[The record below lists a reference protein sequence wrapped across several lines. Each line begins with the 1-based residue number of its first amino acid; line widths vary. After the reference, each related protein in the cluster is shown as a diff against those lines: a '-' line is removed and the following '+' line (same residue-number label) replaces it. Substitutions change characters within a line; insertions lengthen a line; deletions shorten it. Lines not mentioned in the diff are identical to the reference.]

1 MTNAASQ
8 QNFEKRDKMHLFFC
22 LFVYLKKK
30 KEKRKA
36 AYLLDCKTLH
46 QALLKAEAFRDNDHR
61 TVKGVNELEVY
72 KYCSLLCYKYFTRF
86 LSFLTCK
93 EELE

>member
-1 MTNAASQ
+1 MQLASKILRKETKCTC
-8 QNFEKRDKMHLFFC
+8 FFVYFLFIC
-22 LFVYLKKK
+22 LFK